1 MTCHPKGGQP
11 ATQKGGSQPPKR
23 GAASHTKG
31 GQPATQKGGS
41 QPHKRGAASHP
52 KGGQPAT
59 QKGGSQPPKRGAASH
74 TKGGQPLNDI
84 FLEFQAQP
92 QLKFLNPPNSSK
104 SHKSIQQVFC
114 INLPA
119 YELHNYP
126 PILL

>member
-1 MTCHPKGGQP
+1 MEEDMACHTKGGQP
-11 ATQKGGSQPPKR
+11 ATQK

-41 QPHKRGAASHP
+41 QPHKRGAASHT

-59 QKGGSQPPKRGAASH
+59 QKGGSQPHKRGAASH

-92 QLKFLNPPNSSK
+92 QLKFLNLSNSSK
-104 SHKSIQQVFC
+104 SHKSIQLVFC

-119 YELHNYP
+119 YVLHNYL

>member
-52 KGGQPAT
+52 
-59 QKGGSQPPKRGAASH
+59 
-74 TKGGQPLNDI
+74 I

-92 QLKFLNPPNSSK
+92 QTRFFNPPNSSK
-104 SHKSIQQVFC
+104 
-114 INLPA
+114 
-119 YELHNYP
+119 YHN
-126 PILL
+126 